1 MLRAAEAELAEAF
14 SRLCVL
20 RTEDYHLLKSIRKV
34 QRKRPDPAYLSLLI
48 VEFRMREEWRSE
60 REVELLS
67 QLDTWEYN
75 YFTGQRETEIDD
87 WNKLASL
94 TSVYVECI
102 RAVYHLHPSD
112 LTESPFAKMDTCQF
126 LYSCAPASPFYQIGY
141 HHVLE
146 MFAPLTKEENRR
158 ILAPA
163 VVDTLYPLQRD
174 LRTASREVLD
184 HSTADDSA
192 PRAGALSLD
201 LKKSGTLPPS
211 SSSLRATL
219 MEVAESEEDIINS
232 HVKPIVRLTLR
243 SSRKVWQVL
252 FLLWKHLLTRCT
264 LEKVGANLVEE
275 CVSRALS
282 ITTGNFLSTQRC
294 RFVSLLESTDTMHKH
309 HSSSA

>member
-1 MLRAAEAELAEAF
+1 MLRTAEAELAEAF

-75 YFTGQRETEIDD
+75 YFTAQRETDIDE
-87 WNKLASL
+87 WNKLGAF

-112 LTESPFAKMDTCQF
+112 LTESPFTKMDACQF
-126 LYSCAPASPFYQIGY
+126 LYSCTPTSAFYPIGY
-141 HHVLE
+141 HRVLE
-146 MFAPLTKEENRR
+146 MFAPLTKEESRR
-158 ILAPA
+158 ILASA

-184 HSTADDSA
+184 HSTAGDSA
-192 PRAGALSLD
+192 SFAASPPIAF
-201 LKKSGTLPPS
+201 KKSGTLPPS
-211 SSSLRATL
+211 SSSMRATL
-219 MEVAESEEDIINS
+219 MEVAEAEKDIINS

-252 FLLWKHLLTRCT
+252 FLLWKHLLTRCA
-264 LEKVGANLVEE
+264 LEKVEGNVLEE
-275 CVSRALS
+275 CVARALS

-294 RFVSLLESTDTMHKH
+294 RFVSLLESTDTMHQQ
-309 HSSSA
+309 HSSFA